1 MYIWLMR
8 HGKADADNGGKDEDR
23 RLSLR
28 GVTDAAGMAKVIKK
42 HMNARRPVIYASS
55 FARAVDTARAVASE
69 LGCLPVKE
77 SSDLSTGD
85 LNSFYCRVLRRE
97 TENDIICIGHTPYLE
112 AWLHTWTGSVLRFSR
127 AGVAL
132 VEYDPYDGPV
142 GKGELIMYVQP
153 AVLSLLRGCF

>member
-8 HGKADADNGGKDEDR
+8 HGKAAADNGGKDEDR

-28 GVTDAAGMAKVIKK
+28 GVTDAAGMAKVIKN

-112 AWLHTWTGSVLRFSR
+112 AWLHTWTGSVLRF
-127 AGVAL
+127 
-132 VEYDPYDGPV
+132 PGP
-142 GKGELIMYVQP
+142 GWR
-153 AVLSLLRGCF
+153 LSSMTLMTGLSARGRL